1 MGLAVAAEL
10 PGRVDRCLGRRP
22 TPSHSIILP
31 SILAHMAARAAS
43 ESLSAARSGMSGSC
57 TGSPSRMR
65 VAELS
70 ETS

>member
-22 TPSHSIILP
+22 TPSYSIILP

-43 ESLSAARSGMSGSC
+43 ESLSAARSGI
-57 TGSPSRMR
+57 
-65 VAELS
+65 VWELYRQPQS
-70 ETS
+70 NARS